1 MTSRTRF
8 WVLGML
14 VCAVCASAGLA
25 APAGAV
31 PPKEFGVERFV
42 AANCGQTHKTCA
54 EEPVTTYP
62 TEPTLTEAYA
72 QAAGHPPWGV
82 TTFKVNTEGT
92 FPNEA
97 PSGIGASGPVT
108 HVRTDVAPGVSTNP
122 EAVAKCSFEEFGKEA
137 IPGSRL
143 FPEPKCNAES
153 EIGENKVVVWLGAG
167 GDLPLH
173 GNVYNLVQPQGLA
186 SDFGVALELP
196 TAVSGA
202 ALAKGFKEAEE
213 KGAVPGVGGFPS
225 LPEQAFLEAQK
236 YWAHTLIEGHVE
248 WAGDYHDYYEINVSP
263 ALPLISSRLNLK
275 GNILL
280 PGKENGG
287 FITNPSLCAGPGP
300 FTTNTVTLQSQA
312 GQTKALK
319 YTTPIGPEG
328 CLGEAGFTAPPFEPA
343 FKLIPATSQ
352 SDQPDGITT
361 EAIVPHDPSPSGI
374 DSSQVRNASITLPE
388 GMTLNPAAGQGM
400 AACTPAEIGI
410 KTRNPVTC
418 PTNSKLGTVTLTV
431 PDLPANMPLEGNVY
445 LGGGPTITN
454 PPFKVYVDAESAR
467 FGISTRLEGTVKV
480 NESTGRVTT
489 EFLENPEQ
497 PFSDIKI
504 AFNGGALAP
513 IANPLTCGTAL
524 TTTSFVPYTGGP
536 TKTPSWPFTVDS
548 NGAGGA
554 CASPPPFVL
563 AQSTE
568 DHPTGGGEATNFTL
582 NLTRKDGEQYLSK
595 ASTVLPPGLVG
606 KIPAVPLCP
615 QPQATLGTCSSTSQI
630 GIATTT
636 VGSGSTPA
644 HFSGPVYLTGPTE
657 GAPYGMTI
665 VVNAAVG
672 PFSLGNVIARTRIE
686 VNPFTARVTVAG
698 NVPTIFKGIP
708 LRLKSLTVAITRQGF
723 LINPTNCGLLATE
736 STLGAQ
742 QGGSQRI
749 STPFQVTG
757 CSSLVFKPSFGAST
771 GGKTSRTNGASLIT
785 KLNFHPKGLESN
797 VKSVKV
803 SLPKS
808 MPSRTSTLNKA
819 CREVVFNANPFNC
832 PSGARVGSARVKTP
846 VLPGQ
851 MSGPAYFVSH
861 GGAKFPD
868 IDLVLE
874 GNGVQIVLVG
884 NTNINEKTNVTT
896 TTFAANPDVPFTGFE
911 LNLPS
916 GPKSALGANGN
927 LCKQSLVMPTTIT
940 GQNGKVIKQNT
951 SIAVTG
957 CPVLVLSRFS
967 HAGRAIVTVR
977 APSAGRVSGS
987 GANLHTVYKH
997 PNKAKKVTLEIPLS
1011 KAVGHSAVSVRIGFI
1026 PKNKKEKSSV
1036 AHTTVVF

>member
-1 MTSRTRF
+1 
-8 WVLGML
+8 ML
-14 VCAVCASAGLA
+14 VCAVCASVGVA
-25 APAGAV
+25 APGALGA
-31 PPKEFGVERFV
+31 FGVESFV
-42 AANCGQTHKTCA
+42 AANCKVGAPFEKCA
-54 EEPVTTYP
+54 EESVTLPPPYPPLTYSFP
-62 TEPTLTEAYA
+62 KEPTKAEAEVGGYT
-72 QAAGHPPWGV
+72 QAAGHPGWGI
-82 TTFKVNTEGT
+82 TAFKINTVGT
-92 FPNEA
+92 FPEA
-97 PSGIGASGPVT
+97 APTGVVSK
-108 HVRTDVAPGVSTNP
+108 VRTDVAPGVSTNP
-122 EAVAKCSFEEFGKEA
+122 EAVPKCSMSEFEGTKA
-137 IPGSRL
+137 GS
-143 FPEPKCNAES
+143 FFTKPTCS
-153 EIGENKVVVWLGAG
+153 SGTEIGINKVIVYLGPTAVPK
-167 GDLPLH
+167 DFPLQ
-173 GNVYNLVQPQGLA
+173 GKVYNMVQPTGL
-186 SDFGVALELP
+186 SSLFGVALD
-196 TAVSGA
+196 VSS
-202 ALAKGFKEAEE
+202 LA
-213 KGAVPGVGGFPS
+213 S
-225 LPEQAFLEAQK
+225 LPPGSVF
-236 YWAHTLIEGHVE
+236 AHTFIEGHIE
-248 WAGDYHDYYEINVSP
+248 WAADYHDYYEIEVSSSV
-263 ALPLISSRLNLK
+263 PLIASRLQLEGNL
-275 GNILL
+275 GSE
-280 PGKENGG
+280 GKGG
-287 FITNPSLCAGPGP
+287 FITNPSNCGGPGP
-300 FTTNTVTLQSQA
+300 LTTNTVSLESNA
-312 GQTKALK
+312 GPAART

-328 CLGEAGFTAPPFEPA
+328 CLGEAGFTAPPFEPE

-400 AACTPAEIGI
+400 TACTPAEIGI

-418 PTNSKLGTVTLTV
+418 PANSKLGTVTLTV
-431 PDLPANMPLEGNVY
+431 PDLPASEPLAGNVY
-445 LGGGPTITN
+445 LGGGPTIAN

-536 TKTPSWPFTVDS
+536 TKTPSSAFSVDS
-548 NGAGGA
+548 NNAGGA
-554 CASPPPFVL
+554 CASPLPFAL
-563 AQSTE
+563 SQSTE
-568 DHPTGGGEATNFTL
+568 DHPTGGGEATNFTF

-595 ASTVLPPGLVG
+595 ASTVLPAGLVG

-615 QPQATLGTCSSTSQI
+615 EPQATLGTCSSTSQI

-686 VNPFTARVTVAG
+686 VNPFTSRVTVAG

-708 LRLKSLTVAITRQGF
+708 LRLKTLTVAVTRQGF

-742 QGGSQRI
+742 QGGSQSV
-749 STPFQVTG
+749 STPFQATG
-757 CSSLVFKPSFGAST
+757 CSSLAFKPSFGATTS
-771 GGKTSRTNGASLIT
+771 GKTSRTNGASLVT
-785 KLNFHPKGLESN
+785 KLNFHPKGLEAN

-808 MPSRTSTLNKA
+808 LPSRTSTLNKA

-832 PSGARVGSARVKTP
+832 PSGAKVGSARVKTP

-851 MSGPAYFVSH
+851 LSGPAYFVSH

-874 GNGVQIVLVG
+874 GNGVRIILVG

-896 TTFAANPDVPFTGFE
+896 TTFATNPDVPFTGFE

-927 LCKQSLVMPTTIT
+927 LCKQTLTMPTTIT
-940 GQNGKVIKQNT
+940 GQNGKAIKQNT
-951 SIAVTG
+951 ALTVTG
-957 CPVLVLSRFS
+957 CPVFVVSRFS
-967 HAGRAIVTVR
+967 HGRTAIVTVK

-987 GANLHTVYKH
+987 GTNLHTVYKH
-997 PNKAKKVTLEIPLS
+997 PNKAKRVTLEIPLS
-1011 KAVGHSAVSVRIGFI
+1011 KAVGHRAVRVRIGFI
-1026 PKNKKEKSSV
+1026 PKSKKEKSSV